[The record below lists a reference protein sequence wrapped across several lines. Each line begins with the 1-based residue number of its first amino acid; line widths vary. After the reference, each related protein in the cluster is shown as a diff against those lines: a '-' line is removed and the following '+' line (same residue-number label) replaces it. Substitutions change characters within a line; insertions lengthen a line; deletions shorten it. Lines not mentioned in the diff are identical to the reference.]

1 MNDPNSF
8 ALNHIIEESIIFNE
22 LEKMIENFFGTYQV
36 PEWLTRS
43 QSRMISEILL
53 SGNKDTIMVRLN
65 EYKERQLKR
74 TSQKGK
80 WWQKEVDKKM
90 AIDAFCEIVNELPN
104 ADITSI
110 IENEIEDLTLTF
122 DLEPY
127 NKLIHQTLI
136 RKFDYLFIMKYSIMK
151 KETDNV

>member
-1 MNDPNSF
+1 MNDPNSY

-22 LEKMIENFFGTYQV
+22 LEKMIENFFETYQV

-65 EYKERQLKR
+65 DYKERQLKR

-80 WWQKEVDKKM
+80 WWQKKVDEKM
-90 AIDAFCEIVNELPN
+90 AINAFCEMVGELPN

-122 DLEPY
+122 DLELY
-127 NKLIHQTLI
+127 TELIHQTLI

>member
-8 ALNHIIEESIIFNE
+8 ALTHIIEESIIFNE
-22 LEKMIENFFGTYQV
+22 LERMIEDFFETYQI
-36 PEWLTRS
+36 PECLTRS

-53 SGNKDTIMVRLN
+53 SGNKETIMKRLD
-65 EYKERQLKR
+65 EYKIRQLKR
-74 TSQKGK
+74 ISQKGK
-80 WWQKEVDKKM
+80 CWQKEVNEIM
-90 AIDAFCEIVNELPN
+90 AIDAFYKMVDELPN
-104 ADITSI
+104 TDIISI
-110 IENEIEDLTLTF
+110 IENEIKDLAFTLNF
-122 DLEPY
+122 EPY